1 MNKRTIV
8 LPGVLAGILLLAACG
23 GGSTDTTSTPTT
35 GSGGGSS
42 SSDAENADFND
53 ADVAFASGMTPHHAQ
68 AVEMS
73 EMVLDSNPSPEVA
86 ALAERI
92 KAAQDPEIAELNE
105 MLDHF
110 GVEKDS
116 SGGHSAH
123 GGGDG
128 EAVMHGGMM
137 TDAQMQDLMAAS
149 GADAERMF
157 LTSMI
162 AHHEG
167 AIEAAETQLAEGTY
181 APALDLAERIKADQ
195 AAEIAEMEQLLT
207 QI

>member
-1 MNKRTIV
+1 MRTRTRTFA
-8 LPGVLAGILLLAACG
+8 LAGLLAGALALTACG
-23 GGSTDTTSTPTT
+23 GGTTSST

-42 SSDAENADFND
+42 SSADSADFND
-53 ADVAFASGMTPHHAQ
+53 ADVAFVSGMRPHHAQ

-73 EMVLDSNPSPEVA
+73 EMVLDSDPPAEVA

-92 KAAQDPEIAELNE
+92 KAAQQPEIAELDE

-110 GVEKDS
+110 GVDKDA

-123 GGGDG
+123 GGDGG

-137 TDAQMQDLMAAS
+137 SDEDMQALDDAT
-149 GADAERMF
+149 GADASRMF
-157 LTSMI
+157 LESMI
-162 AHHEG
+162 EHHKG
-167 AIEAAETQLAEGTY
+167 AIDAAETELADGEH

-195 AAEIAEMEQLLT
+195 ATEIAEMEQLLT
-207 QI
+207 QL